1 MRLAKMTWVMVEK
14 YFQENDIVLIPI
26 GSTECHGRHMPLGT
40 DFLIPD
46 RIAALIEEKTEILVT
61 PVIQYGM
68 CDYLTD
74 FPGTISI
81 GNELLYKLV
90 DKISENLWRSG
101 ARKFVF
107 LNGHGGNSNALG
119 CVCLNIHKKGGL
131 AVILN
136 WWSMAGEFDPEWAG
150 GHGGGEETAAIL
162 AIDPDLVDR
171 SQISDSTAKQFS
183 DSILVQ
189 GINTVRFKGIS
200 VSMPRSVRSVTDNGW
215 FGPDHPADATAEWG
229 QKMLTAFSEW
239 CIEFIEEFKN
249 TLVQ

>member
-1 MRLAKMTWVMVEK
+1 MRLAGMTWTKVEEYFSKNDMVMLPV
-14 YFQENDIVLIPI
+14 
-26 GSTECHGRHMPLGT
+26 GSMECHGRHMPLGT
-40 DFLIPD
+40 DFMIPD
-46 RIAALIEEKTEILVT
+46 KLAEMIEAKTEILVT

-81 GNELLYKLV
+81 GNDLLYMLV
-90 DKISENLWRSG
+90 DKIAENLWRSG
-101 ARKFVF
+101 ARKFIF
-107 LNGHGGNSNALG
+107 LNGHGGNKNALE
-119 CVCLNIHKKGGL
+119 CVCRNINKKGGL

-171 SQISDSTAKQFS
+171 SQISDSAAKQFS
-183 DSILVQ
+183 DTILVN
-189 GINTVRFKGIS
+189 GLNTVQFKGINI
-200 VSMPRSVRSVTDNGW
+200 SMPGSVRSVTDNGW

-229 QKMLTAFSEW
+229 RKMLSVFSDW
-239 CIEFIEEFKN
+239 CVEFVDEFRKII
-249 TLVQ
+249 LQ